1 MVKKNE
7 YLQSH
12 LHYITFN
19 FIRNIYLCTYKGME
33 CIKMNSNEID
43 SRYYIIVASKMKE
56 NNIYPRPRLKRTVL
70 VTGWNEWLQI
80 KTVGTGR

>member
-1 MVKKNE
+1 M
-7 YLQSH
+7 
-12 LHYITFN
+12 
-19 FIRNIYLCTYKGME
+19 G

-43 SRYYIIVASKMKE
+43 SRYYINVASKMKE

-80 KTVGTGR
+80 KTIGTGR